1 MSSEEVAKIRQDIAV
16 LTTMFQTFKDETFP
30 TSQRATANGLL
41 AIHRKIEEH
50 GSRIT
55 ALENYKVGHTS
66 ELGVWKWIAGF
77 AGIGV
82 ILEWIRSLL
91 R

>member
-1 MSSEEVAKIRQDIAV
+1 MSSEEVARIRQDIAV

-30 TSQRATANGLL
+30 TSQKATANGLL

-50 GSRIT
+50 GLRLM

-82 ILEWIRSLL
+82 LLEWIRSFFT
-91 R
+91 